1 MNKVIPVN
9 GWHQQNWATIKG
21 NNISHI
27 FEMRSMRRL
36 EVGEH
41 RVILNALPEQSRR
54 YKPKRERV
62 PMGHGAMGEHR
73 NV

>member
-1 MNKVIPVN
+1 VNKVIPVN
-9 GWHQQNWATIKG
+9 GWYQQNWATISG

-27 FEMRSMRRL
+27 FEMRRL

-41 RVILNALPEQSRR
+41 RVIPNALPEQSRR

-62 PMGHGAMGEHR
+62 PMGHGAMGEYA